1 MKTIPTTLLIA
12 LASLALSPARAQ
24 DNPAAKKDQAQL
36 QGAWTMVSGSADGS
50 PVPDAM
56 LSDCKRVCKEGE
68 TTVTLGGQ
76 LFLKAKFTLDPSKKP
91 KTIDYAV
98 TEGTNK
104 GKTQLGIYEID
115 GDTLKFCFA
124 APEKP
129 RPAEFA
135 SKAESGHT
143 LSVWKREKKKEK

>member
-91 KTIDYAV
+91 KTIDYDV
-98 TEGTNK
+98 IDGPTK
-104 GKTQLGIYEID
+104 GKKQLGIYELEA
-115 GDTLKFCFA
+115 DTVKFCNALF
-124 APEKP
+124 
-129 RPAEFA
+129 F
-135 SKAESGHT
+135 
-143 LSVWKREKKKEK
+143 

>member
-91 KTIDYAV
+91 KTIDYDV
-98 TEGTNK
+98 IDGPTK
-104 GKTQLGIYEID
+104 GKKQLGIYELEA
-115 GDTLKFCFA
+115 DTVKFCFA
-124 APEKP
+124 KP
-129 RPAEFA
+129 DSGRPSDFKPGEGRT
-135 SKAESGHT
+135 S
-143 LSVWKREKKKEK
+143 SVWKREKK